1 MRRCLSCPYTRLL
14 VADLPLALPHQ
25 ELAAQLASALDVE
38 GKILRALESLG
49 PIAGRD
55 VVLVNGDG
63 GLRARQLASLGGR
76 LTVLDRPD
84 RLAALTAALTATPD
98 AGLSDVTIAA
108 GEPGSTGLPD
118 ASVDAIVSYWTGYCG
133 PDPVEIAEADRV
145 LRPGGRLLILHDYGR
160 DDVSRLFAPDRP
172 EYTTWSHRHGPFLRG
187 GFKIRVIHCFWTFD
201 SIEDASALLRDG
213 FGEAGAA
220 LAATLGRPR
229 LSYNVAIYHRTRP
242 APDAVPDA
250 A

>member
-1 MRRCLSCPYTRLL
+1 M
-14 VADLPLALPHQ
+14 ADLPIDLPDP
-25 ELAAQLASALDVE
+25 ELAGRLAGALDVE
-38 GKILRALESLG
+38 GKILRALEALG

-63 GLRARQLASLGGR
+63 GLRARQLVSLGAR
-76 LTVLDRPD
+76 LTVLERPD
-84 RLAALTAALTATPD
+84 RLAALADLP
-98 AGLSDVTIAA
+98 GVTVAA
-108 GEPGSTGLPD
+108 GEPGSTGLAVASAD
-118 ASVDAIVSYWTGYCG
+118 AVVSYWSGYRG
-133 PDPVEIAEADRV
+133 PDPVEIAEADRI

-201 SIEDASALLRDG
+201 SIEQASALLRDG
-213 FGEAGAA
+213 FGETGVA

-242 APDAVPDA
+242 EPGAAPDAR
-250 A
+250 